1 MRKHNFKCPM
11 LVKVNSQSFGIEQ
24 YQSFEDKCNGP
35 KFDCA
40 FVGIT
45 RNLKIDYSC
54 EKGDLSAYIETVDK
68 KPVSIKE
75 VKEVI
80 SQLSTNENLLNDVK
94 NFTDEDAIELQIDK
108 YHVII
113 ATQDA
118 VLKYMDKRG

>member
-11 LVKVNSQSFGIEQ
+11 LDKVNSQSFGIEQ
-24 YQSFEDKCNGP
+24 YHSFEDKCNGH

-45 RNLKIDYSC
+45 RDLKIDYSC
-54 EKGDLSAYIETVDK
+54 EKGDLSAYIKTVDK
-68 KPVSIKE
+68 KPLSIKE

-118 VLKYMDKRG
+118 VLKYMNKRG

>member
-11 LVKVNSQSFGIEQ
+11 LDKVNSQSFGIEQ

-45 RNLKIDYSC
+45 RDLKIDYSC
-54 EKGDLSAYIETVDK
+54 EKGDLSAYVESLDK
-68 KPVSIKE
+68 TPVSIKE

-80 SQLSTNENLLNDVK
+80 SQLSMNEKLKNDVK
-94 NFTDEDAIELQIDK
+94 NFADENAIELHTDK
-108 YHVII
+108 YRVII

-118 VLKYMDKRG
+118 VLKMINKRG